1 MRPRLRQRR
10 RHRQRGAT
18 ARQNGV
24 NTLNGSPAL
33 VATAEGSCSRCP
45 GWLAVATPAAAS
57 AASTA
62 ASRAIQS
69 GA

>member
-1 MRPRLRQRR
+1 MR
-10 RHRQRGAT
+10 RGSGSVAGT
-18 ARQNGV
+18 ASAAAARQKGV
-24 NTLNGSPAL
+24 NTLNGPPPL

-62 ASRAIQS
+62 ASRAIQP